1 MEESKS
7 TEEQNF
13 QSEGVV
19 SSVSKMPTINS
30 SESSPISDSGSKS
43 DSDSKDDDAGSGG
56 VNQS

>member
-30 SESSPISDSGSKS
+30 SESSPISDSGNKS

>member
-1 MEESKS
+1 M
-7 TEEQNF
+7 
-13 QSEGVV
+13 V